1 MKHCQLLK
9 VNKPIMQ
16 PIKIFIVDDHTLL
29 REALKMTLAS
39 HPHFSIVG
47 EAGDGEKAVELVPRL
62 RPDVI
67 TMDINLPG
75 ISGIEATKQ
84 IRRMLPGAKVLGI
97 SLHTQPSY
105 ACKMMQAGAY
115 GYVTKNSGKNEM
127 FKAITEVYEGRKY
140 VCAEIKNI
148 LSSHISGNDEEK
160 NKIESLSLREIEIIK
175 HIKDGSSSK
184 EIAQALFISVKTI
197 EVHRYNI
204 LKKLK
209 LKNAAALVNFINK
222 HPELEM

>member
-1 MKHCQLLK
+1 
-9 VNKPIMQ
+9 MQ
-16 PIKIFIVDDHTLL
+16 PIKLFIVDDHTLL
-29 REALKMTLAS
+29 REAFKMTLAS
-39 HPHFSIVG
+39 HPDFLVIG
-47 EAGDGEKAVELVPRL
+47 EAGNGENAVELVPRS

-105 ACKMMQAGAY
+105 ARKMMKAGAY
-115 GYVTKNSGKNEM
+115 GYVTKNTSTNEM
-127 FKAITEVYEGRKY
+127 FKAIMEVYGGKKY
-140 VCAEIKNI
+140 ICAEIKNI
-148 LSSHISGNDEEK
+148 LSGHITGEEEQA
-160 NKIESLSLREIEIIK
+160 KIESLSLREIEVIK
-175 HIKDGSSSK
+175 HIKDGRSSK

-204 LKKLK
+204 LKKLR
-209 LKNAAALVNFINK
+209 LKNVAALVNFINN

>member
-1 MKHCQLLK
+1 
-9 VNKPIMQ
+9 MQ
-16 PIKIFIVDDHTLL
+16 PIKLFIVDDHTLL
-29 REALKMTLAS
+29 REAFKMTLAS
-39 HPHFSIVG
+39 HPHFLVIG
-47 EAGDGEKAVELVPRL
+47 EAGDGENAVELVPRL

-105 ACKMMQAGAY
+105 ARKMMKAGAY
-115 GYVTKNSGKNEM
+115 GYVTKNTSTNEM
-127 FKAITEVYEGRKY
+127 FKAIMEVYAGKKY
-140 VCAEIKNI
+140 ICAEIKNI
-148 LSSHISGNDEEK
+148 LSGHITGEDEEA
-160 NKIESLSLREIEIIK
+160 KIESLSLREIEVIK
-175 HIKDGSSSK
+175 HIKDGRSSK

-204 LKKLK
+204 LKKLR
-209 LKNAAALVNFINK
+209 LKNVAALVNFINN

>member
-1 MKHCQLLK
+1 
-9 VNKPIMQ
+9 
-16 PIKIFIVDDHTLL
+16 
-29 REALKMTLAS
+29 MTLAS
-39 HPHFSIVG
+39 HPYFLVIG

-75 ISGIEATKQ
+75 INGIEATKQ

-105 ACKMMQAGAY
+105 VRKMMKAGAY
-115 GYVTKNSGKNEM
+115 GYVTKNSSKNEM

-148 LSSHISGNDEEK
+148 LSSHITGEDEQA
-160 NKIESLSLREIEIIK
+160 KIESLSLREIEVIK
-175 HIKDGSSSK
+175 HIKDGRSSK

-209 LKNAAALVNFINK
+209 LKNVAALVNLSSN

>member
-1 MKHCQLLK
+1 
-9 VNKPIMQ
+9 MQ
-16 PIKIFIVDDHTLL
+16 PIKLFIVDDHTLL
-29 REALKMTLAS
+29 REAFKMTLAS
-39 HPHFSIVG
+39 HPYFLVIG

-75 ISGIEATKQ
+75 INGIEATKQ

-105 ACKMMQAGAY
+105 VRKMMKAGAY
-115 GYVTKNSGKNEM
+115 GYVTKNSSKNEM

-148 LSSHISGNDEEK
+148 LSSHITGEDEQA
-160 NKIESLSLREIEIIK
+160 KIESLSLREIEVIK
-175 HIKDGSSSK
+175 HIKDGRSSK

-204 LKKLK
+204 LKKLR
-209 LKNAAALVNFINK
+209 LKNAAALVNFINN

>member
-1 MKHCQLLK
+1 
-9 VNKPIMQ
+9 MQ
-16 PIKIFIVDDHTLL
+16 PIKLFIVDDHTLL
-29 REALKMTLAS
+29 REAFKMTLAS
-39 HPHFSIVG
+39 HPYFLVIG

-75 ISGIEATKQ
+75 INGIETTKQ

-105 ACKMMQAGAY
+105 VRKMMKAGAY
-115 GYVTKNSGKNEM
+115 GYVTKNSSKNEM

-148 LSSHISGNDEEK
+148 LSSHITGEDEQA
-160 NKIESLSLREIEIIK
+160 KIESLSLREIEVIK
-175 HIKDGSSSK
+175 HIKDGRSSK
-184 EIAQALFISVKTI
+184 EIAQTLFISVKTI

-209 LKNAAALVNFINK
+209 LKNAAALVNFIYN

>member
-1 MKHCQLLK
+1 
-9 VNKPIMQ
+9 MQ
-16 PIKIFIVDDHTLL
+16 PIKLFIVDDHTLL
-29 REALKMTLAS
+29 REAFKMTLAS
-39 HPHFSIVG
+39 HPYFLVIG

-75 ISGIEATKQ
+75 INGIEATKQ

-105 ACKMMQAGAY
+105 VRKMMKAGAY
-115 GYVTKNSGKNEM
+115 GYVTKNSSKNEM

-148 LSSHISGNDEEK
+148 LSSHITGEDEQA
-160 NKIESLSLREIEIIK
+160 KIESLSLREIEVIK
-175 HIKDGSSSK
+175 HIKDGRSSK
-184 EIAQALFISVKTI
+184 EIAQTLFISVKTI

-204 LKKLK
+204 LKKLR
-209 LKNAAALVNFINK
+209 LKNAAALVNFINN

>member
-1 MKHCQLLK
+1 
-9 VNKPIMQ
+9 MQ
-16 PIKIFIVDDHTLL
+16 PIKLFIVDDHTLL
-29 REALKMTLAS
+29 REAFKMTLAS
-39 HPHFSIVG
+39 HPDFLVIG
-47 EAGDGEKAVELVPRL
+47 EAGDGENAVELVPRL

-105 ACKMMQAGAY
+105 ARKMMKAGAY
-115 GYVTKNSGKNEM
+115 GYVTKNTSTNEM
-127 FKAITEVYEGRKY
+127 FKAIMEVYGGKKY
-140 VCAEIKNI
+140 ICAEIKNI
-148 LSSHISGNDEEK
+148 LSGHITGEEEQA
-160 NKIESLSLREIEIIK
+160 KIESLSLREIEVIK
-175 HIKDGSSSK
+175 HIKDGRSSK
-184 EIAQALFISVKTI
+184 EIAQALFISVNTI

-204 LKKLK
+204 LKKLR
-209 LKNAAALVNFINK
+209 LKNVAALVNFINN

>member
-1 MKHCQLLK
+1 
-9 VNKPIMQ
+9 MQ

-29 REALKMTLAS
+29 REAFKMALS
-39 HPHFSIVG
+39 SNPDFSIIG

-67 TMDINLPG
+67 MMDINLPG
-75 ISGIEATKQ
+75 INGIEATKQ

-105 ACKMMQAGAY
+105 ARKMMKAGAY
-115 GYVTKNSGKNEM
+115 GYVTKNSSKNEM
-127 FKAITEVYEGRKY
+127 FKAITEVYGGRKY
-140 VCAEIKNI
+140 VCDEIKNI
-148 LSSHISGNDEEK
+148 LSRYITAEDEQK
-160 NKIESLSLREIEIIK
+160 AKIDSLSLREIEVIK
-175 HIKDGSSSK
+175 YIKEGGSSK
-184 EIAQALFISVKTI
+184 EIAQDLFVSVKTI

-209 LKNAAALVNFINK
+209 LKNTASLVNFINN
-222 HPELEM
+222 HPELDI

>member
-1 MKHCQLLK
+1 
-9 VNKPIMQ
+9 MQ
-16 PIKIFIVDDHTLL
+16 PIKLFIVDDHTLL
-29 REALKMTLAS
+29 REAFKMTLAS
-39 HPHFSIVG
+39 HPYFLVIG

-75 ISGIEATKQ
+75 INGIEATKQ

-105 ACKMMQAGAY
+105 ARKMMKAGAY
-115 GYVTKNSGKNEM
+115 GYVTKNTSTNEM
-127 FKAITEVYEGRKY
+127 FKAIMEVYGGKKY
-140 VCAEIKNI
+140 ICAEIKNI
-148 LSSHISGNDEEK
+148 LSGHITGEDEEA
-160 NKIESLSLREIEIIK
+160 KIESLSLREIEVIK
-175 HIKDGSSSK
+175 HIKDGRSSK

-204 LKKLK
+204 LKKLR
-209 LKNAAALVNFINK
+209 LKNVAALVNFINN

>member
-1 MKHCQLLK
+1 
-9 VNKPIMQ
+9 
-16 PIKIFIVDDHTLL
+16 
-29 REALKMTLAS
+29 
-39 HPHFSIVG
+39 
-47 EAGDGEKAVELVPRL
+47 
-62 RPDVI
+62 
-67 TMDINLPG
+67 
-75 ISGIEATKQ
+75 
-84 IRRMLPGAKVLGI
+84 MLPGAKVLGI

-105 ACKMMQAGAY
+105 ARKMMQAGAY

-209 LKNAAALVNFINK
+209 LKNAAALVNFINN

>member
-1 MKHCQLLK
+1 
-9 VNKPIMQ
+9 MQ
-16 PIKIFIVDDHTLL
+16 PIKLFIVDDHTLL
-29 REALKMTLAS
+29 REAFKMTLAS
-39 HPHFSIVG
+39 HPHFLVIG
-47 EAGDGEKAVELVPRL
+47 EAGDGENAVELVPRL

-75 ISGIEATKQ
+75 INGIEATKQ

-105 ACKMMQAGAY
+105 ARKMMKAGAY
-115 GYVTKNSGKNEM
+115 GYVTKNTSTNEM
-127 FKAITEVYEGRKY
+127 FKAIMEVYAGKKY
-140 VCAEIKNI
+140 ICAEIKNI
-148 LSSHISGNDEEK
+148 LSSHITGEDEQA
-160 NKIESLSLREIEIIK
+160 KIESLSLREIEVIK
-175 HIKDGSSSK
+175 HIKDGRSSK
-184 EIAQALFISVKTI
+184 EIAQTLFISVKTI

-209 LKNAAALVNFINK
+209 LKNAAALVNFIYN

>member
-1 MKHCQLLK
+1 
-9 VNKPIMQ
+9 MQ
-16 PIKIFIVDDHTLL
+16 PIKLFIVDDHTLL
-29 REALKMTLAS
+29 REAFKMTLAS
-39 HPHFSIVG
+39 HPHFLVIG
-47 EAGDGEKAVELVPRL
+47 EAGDGENAVELVPRL

-75 ISGIEATKQ
+75 INGIEATKQ

-105 ACKMMQAGAY
+105 ARKMMKAGAY
-115 GYVTKNSGKNEM
+115 GYVTKNTSTNEM
-127 FKAITEVYEGRKY
+127 FKAIMEVYGGKKY
-140 VCAEIKNI
+140 ICAEIKNI
-148 LSSHISGNDEEK
+148 LSGHLTGEDEQA
-160 NKIESLSLREIEIIK
+160 KIESLSLREIEVIK
-175 HIKDGSSSK
+175 HIKDGRSSK

-209 LKNAAALVNFINK
+209 LKNAAALVNFIYN

>member
-1 MKHCQLLK
+1 
-9 VNKPIMQ
+9 MQ
-16 PIKIFIVDDHTLL
+16 PIKLFIVDDHTLL
-29 REALKMTLAS
+29 REAFKMTLAS
-39 HPHFSIVG
+39 HPDFLVIG
-47 EAGDGEKAVELVPRL
+47 EAGNGENAVELVPRL

-105 ACKMMQAGAY
+105 ARKMMKAGAY
-115 GYVTKNSGKNEM
+115 GYVTKNTSTNEM
-127 FKAITEVYEGRKY
+127 FKAIMEVYAGKKY
-140 VCAEIKNI
+140 ICAEIKNI
-148 LSSHISGNDEEK
+148 LSGHITGEDEEA
-160 NKIESLSLREIEIIK
+160 KIESLSLREIEVIK
-175 HIKDGSSSK
+175 HIKDGRSSK

-204 LKKLK
+204 LKKLR
-209 LKNAAALVNFINK
+209 LKNVAALVNFINN

>member
-1 MKHCQLLK
+1 
-9 VNKPIMQ
+9 MQ
-16 PIKIFIVDDHTLL
+16 PIKLFIVDDHTLL
-29 REALKMTLAS
+29 REAFKMTLAS
-39 HPHFSIVG
+39 HPDFLVIG
-47 EAGDGEKAVELVPRL
+47 EAGNGENAVELVPRL

-105 ACKMMQAGAY
+105 ARKMMKAGAY
-115 GYVTKNSGKNEM
+115 GYVTKNTSTNEM
-127 FKAITEVYEGRKY
+127 FKAIMEVYGGKKY
-140 VCAEIKNI
+140 ICAEIKNI
-148 LSSHISGNDEEK
+148 LSGHITGEDEQA
-160 NKIESLSLREIEIIK
+160 KIESLSLREIEVIK
-175 HIKDGSSSK
+175 HIKDGRSSK

-204 LKKLK
+204 LKKLR
-209 LKNAAALVNFINK
+209 LKNVAALVNFINN

>member
-1 MKHCQLLK
+1 
-9 VNKPIMQ
+9 MQ
-16 PIKIFIVDDHTLL
+16 PIKLFIVDDHTLL
-29 REALKMTLAS
+29 REAFKMTLAS
-39 HPHFSIVG
+39 HPDFLVIG
-47 EAGDGEKAVELVPRL
+47 EAGDGENAVELVPRL

-105 ACKMMQAGAY
+105 ARKMMKAGAY
-115 GYVTKNSGKNEM
+115 GYVTKNTSTNEM
-127 FKAITEVYEGRKY
+127 FKAIMEVYGGKKY
-140 VCAEIKNI
+140 ICAEIKNI
-148 LSSHISGNDEEK
+148 LSGHITGEDEQA
-160 NKIESLSLREIEIIK
+160 KIESLSLREIEVIK
-175 HIKDGSSSK
+175 HIKDGRSSK

-204 LKKLK
+204 LKKLR
-209 LKNAAALVNFINK
+209 LKNVAALVNFINN

>member
-1 MKHCQLLK
+1 
-9 VNKPIMQ
+9 MQ

-29 REALKMTLAS
+29 REAFKMTLAS
-39 HPHFSIVG
+39 HPHFSIIG
-47 EAGDGEKAVELVPRL
+47 EAGDGEMAVELVPRL

-75 ISGIEATKQ
+75 INGIEATKQ

-105 ACKMMQAGAY
+105 ARKMMKAGAY

-127 FKAITEVYEGRKY
+127 FKAITEVYGGRKY
-140 VCAEIKNI
+140 ICAEIKNI
-148 LSSHISGNDEEK
+148 LSNQLADEDERK
-160 NKIESLSLREIEIIK
+160 ARIESLSLREIEVIK
-175 HIKDGSSSK
+175 HIKDGGSSK

-209 LKNAAALVNFINK
+209 LKNAAALVNFINN
-222 HPELEM
+222 HPELEI

>member
-1 MKHCQLLK
+1 
-9 VNKPIMQ
+9 MQ
-16 PIKIFIVDDHTLL
+16 PIKLFIVDDHTLL
-29 REALKMTLAS
+29 REAFKMTLAS
-39 HPHFSIVG
+39 HPDFLVIG
-47 EAGDGEKAVELVPRL
+47 EAGDGENAVELVPRL

-75 ISGIEATKQ
+75 INGIEATKQ

-105 ACKMMQAGAY
+105 ARKMMKAGAY
-115 GYVTKNSGKNEM
+115 GYVTKNTSTNEM
-127 FKAITEVYEGRKY
+127 FKAIMEVYGGKKY
-140 VCAEIKNI
+140 ICAEIKNI
-148 LSSHISGNDEEK
+148 LSGHITGEDEQA
-160 NKIESLSLREIEIIK
+160 KIESLSLREIEVIK
-175 HIKDGSSSK
+175 HIKDGRSSK

-204 LKKLK
+204 LKKLR
-209 LKNAAALVNFINK
+209 LKNVAALVNFINN

>member
-1 MKHCQLLK
+1 MKLFK
-9 VNKPIMQ
+9 RKRFKPYISTFRGHKLH
-16 PIKIFIVDDHTLL
+16 IHD
-29 REALKMTLAS
+29 RAS
-39 HPHFSIVG
+39 F
-47 EAGDGEKAVELVPRL
+47 RL
-62 RPDVI
+62 
-67 TMDINLPG
+67 
-75 ISGIEATKQ
+75 
-84 IRRMLPGAKVLGI
+84 
-97 SLHTQPSY
+97 
-105 ACKMMQAGAY
+105 
-115 GYVTKNSGKNEM
+115 GKNEM

-209 LKNAAALVNFINK
+209 LKNAAALVNFINN